1 MVINSFRFL
10 AFFAVVFL
18 VYFLPWM
25 RQRHTR
31 QNLWLLLAS
40 YFFYGFVDW
49 KMLPVLLAITVAF
62 WFLGGF
68 IRKAIDRGNAKAAS
82 RFTTLG
88 VVLGIGL
95 LFYFKY
101 LNFFAGSFAKLL
113 NAVGLHVSWSTLNIV
128 LPVGVSFFTF
138 KLISYVIEIHR
149 EKIQPSESFLE
160 FATYIA
166 FFPTIMAGPIDRP
179 AKFLPQLRQAHQFN
193 YNLAMDGCQQILWGI
208 FTKMVIADSIA
219 AITHDAWSIYTEKS
233 SWYLIYAI
241 LLSPIQVYA
250 DFDGYSNMA
259 IGVGKILGF
268 NITKNFDHPLLAR
281 NVSEYWRR
289 WHISLTGWITDYV
302 FMPLNV
308 RFRNWG
314 NLGIFLAI
322 SINLIV
328 IGMWHGANWTYVLFG
343 VYHSLLFLPLI
354 LTGKFGKNKKL
365 KPGRWGCIQ
374 FKDFLGMIGTHL
386 MMALGHI
393 IIFSA
398 GVPSIIR
405 FFKCMVNGDWSFV
418 NPFSTLS
425 WYAILSI
432 VVLLVLEWFTRNKEF
447 AIQRESKDYTNKT
460 FRIVFLDMLLALA
473 IVIFSASANAEFV
486 YFQF

>member
-1 MVINSFRFL
+1 MVVNSFRFL
-10 AFFAVVFL
+10 AFFAVVFF

-25 RQRHTR
+25 RQRHSR
-31 QNLWLLLAS
+31 QNLWLLLSS

-68 IRKAIDRGNAKAAS
+68 IRKTIDRSDAKAAT
-82 RFTTLG
+82 RFTMLG

-101 LNFFAGSFAKLL
+101 LNFFAASFAQFL
-113 NAVGLHVSWSTLNIV
+113 NGIGLQVNWTTLNIV

-149 EKIQPSESFLE
+149 EKIQPSENFLE

-166 FFPTIMAGPIDRP
+166 FFPTIMSGPIDRP
-179 AKFLPQLRQAHQFN
+179 GKFFPQLRRAHQFN
-193 YNLAMDGCQQILWGI
+193 YNLAVDGCQQILWGI
-208 FTKMVIADSIA
+208 FTKMVIADNLA
-219 AITHDAWSIYTEKS
+219 QITHDAWALYPEKS
-233 SWYLIYAI
+233 SWELIYAM

-308 RFRNWG
+308 RFRDWG
-314 NLGIFLAI
+314 KMGIVLAI
-322 SINLIV
+322 SINLVV

-343 VYHSLLFLPLI
+343 IYHSVLFLPLI
-354 LTGKFGKNKKL
+354 LSGKFGKNKKL
-365 KPGRWGCIQ
+365 KPDRWGFIQ
-374 FKDFLGMIGTHL
+374 FKDFLGMFGTHIL
-386 MMALGHI
+386 MSIGHV

-398 GVPSIIR
+398 GVPSVVR
-405 FFKCMVNGDWSFV
+405 FFSCIAKGDWTFV
-418 NPFSTLS
+418 NPLSLLS
-425 WYAILSI
+425 WYSILFI
-432 VVLLVLEWFTRNKEF
+432 VVLLVLEWLTRNKEY
-447 AIQRESKDYTNKT
+447 AIQRMSKDYTNNT
-460 FRIVFLDMLLALA
+460 FRLLLCDMLLALA
-473 IVIFSASANAEFV
+473 IVIFCADANAEFI
-486 YFQF
+486 YFQY

>member
-1 MVINSFRFL
+1 MVINSFKFL

-25 RQRHTR
+25 RRRNTR

-49 KMLPVLLAITVAF
+49 KMLPVLLAITAAF
-62 WFLGGF
+62 WFLGKF
-68 IRKAIDRGNAKAAS
+68 IRKAIDHSKAKAAS
-82 RFTTLG
+82 RLTTLG

-101 LNFFAGSFAKLL
+101 LNFFAGSFAKLF
-113 NAVGLHVSWSTLNIV
+113 NAVGLHASWSTLNIV

-149 EKIQPSESFLE
+149 EKIQPSEDFLE

-166 FFPTIMAGPIDRP
+166 FFPTIMSGPIDRP
-179 AKFLPQLRQAHQFN
+179 GKFLPQLRQAHQFN

-219 AITHDAWSIYTEKS
+219 VITHGAWSLYTEKS
-233 SWYLIYAI
+233 SWYLIYAA

-289 WHISLTGWITDYV
+289 WHLSLTGWITDYV

-314 NLGIFLAI
+314 KLGIFLAI
-322 SINLIV
+322 SINLVV

-365 KPGRWGCIQ
+365 KPSRWGCIQ
-374 FKDFLGMIGTHL
+374 FKDLLGMIGTHFL
-386 MMALGHI
+386 MALGHI

-405 FFKCMVNGDWSFV
+405 FFTCMIKGDWSFV
-418 NPFSTLS
+418 NPLSLLS
-425 WYAILSI
+425 WYSILSI
-432 VVLLVLEWFTRNKEF
+432 VVLLVVEWFTRNKEF
-447 AIQRESKDYTNKT
+447 AIQRVSKDYTNKT
-460 FRIVFLDMLLALA
+460 FKLVVFDILLALA
-473 IVIFSASANAEFV
+473 IVIFGANANAAFV

>member
-25 RQRHTR
+25 RQRHMR

-68 IRKAIDRGNAKAAS
+68 IRKAIDRSNANAAS
-82 RFTTLG
+82 RFTMLG

-101 LNFFAGSFAKLL
+101 LNFFADSFAKLL
-113 NAVGLHVSWSTLNIV
+113 NTVGLHASWTTLNIV

-149 EKIQPSESFLE
+149 EKIQPSENFLE

-166 FFPTIMAGPIDRP
+166 FFPTIMSGPIDRP
-179 AKFLPQLRQAHQFN
+179 GKFLPQLRQVHQFN
-193 YNLAMDGCQQILWGI
+193 YNLAVDGCQQILWGI
-208 FTKMVIADSIA
+208 FTKMVIADNLA
-219 AITHDAWSIYTEKS
+219 RITHDAWALYPEKS
-233 SWYLIYAI
+233 SWELIYAM

-268 NITKNFDHPLLAR
+268 NITRNFDHPLLAR

-289 WHISLTGWITDYV
+289 WHLSLTGWITDYV

-314 NLGIFLAI
+314 KMGIVLAI
-322 SINLIV
+322 SINLVV

-343 VYHSLLFLPLI
+343 VYHSILFVPLI
-354 LTGKFGKNKKL
+354 LSGKFGKNKKL
-365 KPGRWGCIQ
+365 KPGRWGFIQ
-374 FKDFLGMIGTHL
+374 FKDFLDMVGTHIL
-386 MMALGHI
+386 MAIGHV

-398 GVPSIIR
+398 GVPSVVR
-405 FFKCMVNGDWSFV
+405 FFSCITKGDWTFV
-418 NPFSTLS
+418 NPLSLLS
-425 WYAILSI
+425 WYTILFI
-432 VVLLVLEWFTRNKEF
+432 VVLLVLEWLTRNKEY
-447 AIQRESKDYTNKT
+447 ATQRMSKDYTNNT
-460 FRIVFLDMLLALA
+460 FRLLLCDMLLALI
-473 IVIFSASANAEFV
+473 IVLFGADANAEFI
-486 YFQF
+486 YFQY